1 MIEQKIESL
10 LVQKFKE
17 VDFQDCFLVETS
29 LKGKKLKVYIDCD
42 SGVTTAKCQ
51 KISRYLE
58 SFIDEENWL
67 GERYTLEVSSPGIGR
82 PLKFT
87 RQYKKNIGRTA
98 EVTLTDGSIKKGT
111 IISASDELI
120 SLESKERIK
129 EGKKKKTVKVL
140 RDIPYNQ
147 INKTIIKIKF

>member
-1 MIEQKIESL
+1 MIEQKIEKL
-10 LVQKFKE
+10 LEQKFE
-17 VDFQDCFLVETS
+17 EAEFQDCFLIES
-29 LKGKKLKVYIDCD
+29 KLNGKQLHVFIDSD
-42 SGVTTAKCQ
+42 SGMTFTKCR

-82 PLKFT
+82 PLKFI

-98 EVTLTDGSIKKGT
+98 EVSLVDGTKKKGT

-120 SLESKERIK
+120 ELESKERIK
-129 EGKKKKTVKVL
+129 VGKKKKTVKVTTEIL
-140 RDIPYNQ
+140 YTQ

>member
-1 MIEQKIESL
+1 MIEQKIERL
-10 LVQKFKE
+10 LDEKFEE
-17 VDFQDCFLVETS
+17 VEFQDCFLVES
-29 LKGKKLKVYIDCD
+29 KLSGKLLNVYIDSD
-42 SGVTTAKCQ
+42 SGMTFTKCR

-82 PLKFT
+82 PLKFV
-87 RQYKKNIGRTA
+87 RQYKRNIGRTA
-98 EVTLTDGSIKKGT
+98 EVSLIDGTKKKGT

-120 SLESKERIK
+120 ELESKERIK
-129 EGKKKKTVKVL
+129 VGKKKKTVKVTTEIL
-140 RDIPYNQ
+140 YTQ